1 MIERL
6 SNEVLADQYFNQLFL
21 KANKLLAGMIF
32 KENGST
38 PYLSPKELNDILRFS
53 DILSNSKSSI
63 PRNKAYTIITLLNP
77 AYSTDPYYKT
87 FSHSVLA
94 KLGNFPGIDYL
105 KNKNDNNAVLPYE
118 RAVEKTVKEFIQ
130 AVPDTSNLIFTDS
143 QFELYQ
149 RISESKFFS
158 FSGPTS
164 MGKSFIIKSFIRK
177 AISNSPPENIAI
189 LVPTRALISQFS
201 LDLNRELKDLLEHY
215 KYKVITNSN
224 IGDMLSNNQVRY
236 LMVLTPERLISYLSN
251 KNNPLIG
258 YLFVDEAHKLAT
270 ENDSRAITAYNAIS
284 KTLRINTS
292 LNLYF
297 ASPNVA
303 NPEVFLRLFKKDDT
317 KAFRTIESPVSQ
329 NLFFL
334 DLTTKKAVH
343 YTDEENYEFS
353 PKTLLNSNSLSE
365 LLVFIGHSE
374 NNIVYCS
381 SRFKAVDKSLELF
394 LQLEDTNVEVSNNV
408 KKAIRQIKSYIHKD
422 YYLADFLQK
431 GIAYHF
437 GNLPQLIRNKVEA
450 LFKESEI
457 HYVFC
462 TSTLL
467 EGVNLPAKNV
477 FILNDKNG
485 RNPLQ
490 PIDFW
495 NLAGRA
501 GRLKYELSGNIFCI
515 RETSKDWEKIN
526 LLNRNQDITLTP
538 SIENHIDKQLKKIE
552 QIINQTP
559 DIKFKTESFREIL
572 EYIANVISIDTLEI
586 QRTNYQSDIIK
597 KLISENK
604 EQIINLAKE
613 KTRNIEVPSTVLSA
627 NQSVKV
633 AIQNSVYQYVKA
645 NAGNSRIKLP
655 SEINFESCKEWLNT
669 LYNLFRWETEEKRN
683 IKSQSQLTYY
693 AMLMNQWINGTPLNL
708 IISKSI
714 EYFDKNKREIVIGWD
729 FSKKEIF
736 NKNDKRHVN
745 FLIGEIIEDIEQI
758 LRFVFEK
765 YFNNYYTILVEI
777 LGEENAGQ
785 SWATFLEYGTRNSI
799 VIALQ
804 NYGLSRHTA
813 NYLFTKHR
821 SSLNIEGDKLLGI
834 DLKRLRIM
842 LNHEDIEFDEIISIL
857 F

>member
-6 SNEVLADQYFNQLFL
+6 SQEVLADDYFNQLFS
-21 KANKLLAGMIF
+21 KANRLLAGVVF
-32 KENGST
+32 GENGST
-38 PYLSPKELNDILRFS
+38 PYLSNKELNDLLRFS
-53 DILSNSKSSI
+53 DILSNSKTSI
-63 PRNKAYTIITLLNP
+63 PRNKAYTIITLLNQ
-77 AYSTDPYYKT
+77 AYSNEPYYRT

-105 KNKNDNNAVLPYE
+105 KNKNNNTAELPYE
-118 RAVEKTVKEFIQ
+118 REIEKTVKEFVQ
-130 AVPDTSNLIFTDS
+130 AVPDTSDLFFTDS
-143 QFELYQ
+143 QYELYQ
-149 RISESKFFS
+149 KISESKFFS

-177 AISNSPPENIAI
+177 AISNSPPENIVI

-215 KYKVITNSN
+215 KYKVATNSN
-224 IGDMLSNNQVRY
+224 IGDLPSDKERKY
-236 LMVLTPERLISYLSN
+236 LLVLTPERFISYLSN
-251 KNNPLIG
+251 KANPSIG
-258 YLFVDEAHKLAT
+258 YLFVDEAHKLAA
-270 ENDSRAITAYNAIS
+270 ENDSRAITSYNAIS
-284 KTLRINTS
+284 KAIRINPS
-292 LNLYF
+292 INLYF
-297 ASPNVA
+297 ASPNIS
-303 NPEVFLRLFKKDDT
+303 NPEVFLKLFKKDNT
-317 KAFRTIESPVSQ
+317 KSYRTIESPVSQ
-329 NLFFL
+329 NLFFI
-334 DLTTKKAVH
+334 DLTNQKAFH
-343 YTDEENYEFS
+343 YTDNETYEFVPS
-353 PKTLLNSNSLSE
+353 ILKKTNSLPE
-365 LLVFIGHSE
+365 IIFGIGKFE

-381 SRFKAVDKSLELF
+381 SRLKAVGKSLELF
-394 LQLEDTNVEVSNNV
+394 ESLKNQEMSVSSSV
-408 KKAIRQIKSYIHKD
+408 RKAIRQIRSYIHKD
-422 YYLADFLQK
+422 YYLAEFLEK

-437 GNLPQLIRNKVEA
+437 GNLPQLIRNKVET
-450 LFKESEI
+450 LFKDSEI

-477 FILNDKNG
+477 FILNNKNG
-485 RNPLQ
+485 MSQLQ

-501 GRLKYELSGNIFCI
+501 GRLKIELSGNIFCI
-515 RETSKDWEKIN
+515 KETSKEWEKIG
-526 LLNRNQDITLTP
+526 LLERNPTITLKP

-552 QIINQTP
+552 QIINEKP
-559 DIKFKTESFREIL
+559 DIVFKSESFREIL

-586 QRTNYQSDIIK
+586 DRSAYQSDVIK
-597 KLISENK
+597 KLIADNK
-604 EQIINLAKE
+604 EQIIKLARE
-613 KTRNIEVPSTVLSA
+613 KNQNIEVPTTVLNS

-645 NAGNSRIKLP
+645 NSRNSAIRLP
-655 SEINFESCKEWLNT
+655 TEITYETCKFWLYT
-669 LYNLFRWETEEKRN
+669 IYDLFKWETEEKRN
-683 IKSQSQLTYY
+683 FKSKAQLDYY
-693 AMLMNQWINGTPLNL
+693 ATLMNQWINGTPLNL
-708 IISKSI
+708 IINRSI
-714 EYFDKNKREIVIGWD
+714 DYFEKNQREIIIGWD
-729 FSKKEIF
+729 FSNKEIF

-745 FLIGEIIEDIEQI
+745 HLIGNIIEDIEHI

-765 YFNNYYTILVEI
+765 YFNNYYTILVEV

-821 SSLNIEGDKLLGI
+821 SSLNIDGDKLLGI
-834 DLKRLRIM
+834 DFKRLKIM
-842 LNHEDIEFDEIISIL
+842 LDSDDIEYDEIVSII

>member
-1 MIERL
+1 
-6 SNEVLADQYFNQLFL
+6 
-21 KANKLLAGMIF
+21 
-32 KENGST
+32 
-38 PYLSPKELNDILRFS
+38 
-53 DILSNSKSSI
+53 
-63 PRNKAYTIITLLNP
+63 
-77 AYSTDPYYKT
+77 
-87 FSHSVLA
+87 
-94 KLGNFPGIDYL
+94 
-105 KNKNDNNAVLPYE
+105 
-118 RAVEKTVKEFIQ
+118 
-130 AVPDTSNLIFTDS
+130 
-143 QFELYQ
+143 
-149 RISESKFFS
+149 
-158 FSGPTS
+158 
-164 MGKSFIIKSFIRK
+164 
-177 AISNSPPENIAI
+177 
-189 LVPTRALISQFS
+189 
-201 LDLNRELKDLLEHY
+201 
-215 KYKVITNSN
+215 
-224 IGDMLSNNQVRY
+224 
-236 LMVLTPERLISYLSN
+236 
-251 KNNPLIG
+251 
-258 YLFVDEAHKLAT
+258 
-270 ENDSRAITAYNAIS
+270 
-284 KTLRINTS
+284 
-292 LNLYF
+292 
-297 ASPNVA
+297 
-303 NPEVFLRLFKKDDT
+303 
-317 KAFRTIESPVSQ
+317 
-329 NLFFL
+329 
-334 DLTTKKAVH
+334 
-343 YTDEENYEFS
+343 
-353 PKTLLNSNSLSE
+353 
-365 LLVFIGHSE
+365 LVFIGHSE

-586 QRTNYQSDIIK
+586 QRTNYQRDIIK
-597 KLISENK
+597 TLISENK

-613 KTRNIEVPSTVLSA
+613 KTRNTEVPSTVLSA